1 MVALGG
7 VAYSSIPDASGVIHG
22 CYTTQGSRTLRVIDS
37 AESCLGSETAL
48 NWSQQGPAGP
58 TGPAGAQGPQG
69 AQGPPGQPPAF
80 TKSVAKVTVAAD
92 VGFAEVARLN
102 VPAGR
107 YVVIAKALAL
117 ASGSQSFG
125 LTIGGCWLRVG
136 AAGLDGKLVVEQA
149 SDFSSASL
157 VTGGGVSFSGATLTT
172 MVANEFAPRGT
183 LAKPGAIS
191 LRCSPGVVP
200 SPAVDFRH
208 IRIAAIRVAEL
219 PDLTFVRAAVP
230 KATKRKVQAVRKKGE
245 RARRARAARSAPAR
259 ARPGASGTARPPR
272 R

>member
-1 MVALGG
+1 MHSPRPRRPTAPLVISVLALMVALGG

-92 VGFAEVARLN
+92 VGFAEVARLD

-208 IRIAAIRVAEL
+208 IRIAAVRVAEL

-230 KATKRKVQAVRKKGE
+230 KATKRKVHAVRKKG
-245 RARRARAARSAPAR
+245 
-259 ARPGASGTARPPR
+259 
-272 R
+272 